1 MVSLKAMARE
11 AKKAKKASE
20 QKKATKQAA
29 PKQQFK
35 STEFIQ
41 ESDEEDGD
49 NSDEDSHSDEEPP
62 PKTPVKGMQKT
73 NGKLQPPSRSS
84 SSSESESESESDEDT
99 GSEEEEEEE
108 SSDSASRASP
118 IPKPV
123 KCVFAPDIILAS
135 AHSLQTTFKGIE
147 YEDCL
152 CRRTCT
158 IQTSYRIRA
167 FILRWQCKSLEA
179 FQGSR
184 FRREANLVLY
194 STCLGTYLLHTA
206 YVTTRRKGRK
216 ENLLSQWQ

>member
-1 MVSLKAMARE
+1 MASLKAMARE
-11 AKKAKKASE
+11 AKKVKKSSE

-41 ESDEEDGD
+41 ESDEDDD
-49 NSDEDSHSDEEPP
+49 NSDADSQSGEEPL
-62 PKTPVKGMQKT
+62 PKTPVKGVQKI
-73 NGKLQPPSRSS
+73 NGKLPPPSGSS
-84 SSSESESESESDEDT
+84 SSSESESESDEDT
-99 GSEEEEEEE
+99 GSEEEEEE

-123 KCVFAPDIILAS
+123 KCVFATDIILAS